1 MAFVLAK
8 KTDSFYY
15 PINLPVVLDSGSSQT
30 ARFEFRF
37 KRVSRSKLN
46 ALHKAQENQGDMDV
60 DSLERDTD
68 YVLDIA
74 DGWKGV
80 DAPDGTPVEFNR
92 DNVNTLLDSYPNAA
106 GEIVKAFFEATLGG
120 GRKVKN

>member
-8 KTDSFYY
+8 KTDSFFY
-15 PINLPVVLDSGSSQT
+15 PINLPIVTESGASQT

-37 KRVSRSKLN
+37 KRLPRSKLN
-46 ALHKAQENQGDMDV
+46 ALHKSQEANRDLDI

-74 DGWKGV
+74 DG
-80 DAPDGTPVEFNR
+80 
-92 DNVNTLLDSYPNAA
+92 
-106 GEIVKAFFEATLGG
+106 
-120 GRKVKN
+120 